1 MTNKD
6 LLLKLLI
13 AIKEKF
19 RCCSVECDQLLAAK
33 DLAEYNIQVAKLQTY
48 GDVISLLSDYYL
60 QEDIG
65 LLGK

>member
-1 MTNKD
+1 MTNKE
-6 LLLKLLI
+6 LLINLLI

-48 GDVISLLSDYYL
+48 ADVISLLSDYYL